1 MPESKTEVS
10 TNNKEVDPFL
20 KKKWE
25 RIFNVFFDRN
35 ASSAV
40 DWGDFYLVVRQVR
53 DIYGSESE
61 QMGYARKS
69 MKALWDGLC
78 KIADTNQ
85 DEMISIDEW
94 IALLKSVD
102 PKKEPKWFSD
112 YLSFMFKLFDVSGD
126 GVMDLAEYTD
136 GMTTYGFTSAQ
147 SHEAFSIF
155 AVDKNGNPAKTV
167 DPKQW
172 RDYFH
177 EYYYSTDKKARGNHL
192 FGKMDI

>member
-10 TNNKEVDPFL
+10 TKSKEIDPFL

-25 RIFNVFFDRN
+25 RIFNAFFDRN

-53 DIYGSESE
+53 NIYGAESN
-61 QMGYARKS
+61 QMDYARKS

-78 KIADTNQ
+78 KLADTNQ
-85 DEMISIDEW
+85 DEMISLDEW
-94 IALLKSVD
+94 ITLLKSVD
-102 PKKEPKWFSD
+102 PKSEPKWFND
-112 YLSFMFKLFDVSGD
+112 YLTFMFKLFDVSGD

-136 GMTTYGFTSAQ
+136 GMNTYGFTSEQ
-147 SHEAFSIF
+147 SHEAFHIF
-155 AVDKNGNPAKTV
+155 AVDKNGNPAKSI

-172 RDYFH
+172 RNYFY
-177 EYYYSTDKKARGNHL
+177 EYYFSTDKKALGNHL
-192 FGKMDI
+192 FGKMNV